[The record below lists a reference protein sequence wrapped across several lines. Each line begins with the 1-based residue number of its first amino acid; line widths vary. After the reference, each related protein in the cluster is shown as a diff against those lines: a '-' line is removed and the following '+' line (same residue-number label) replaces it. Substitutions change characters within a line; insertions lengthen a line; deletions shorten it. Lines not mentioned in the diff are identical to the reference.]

1 MVAAD
6 IASMETIMT
15 ELLPQPE
22 QGYLAK
28 LITTLDDTLTNCL
41 IAVYLFGSAS
51 YGAYEPGISDLDVQA
66 VIFSPLPQSTY
77 RKLATQLG
85 NSTIPCPARKLEFVL
100 YTKDAVAAA
109 NPQFELNFNTG
120 DGMADYFCLDPSQEA
135 THWFLLDIVSG
146 REKEVALL
154 GPPPDTV
161 FAEPRH
167 DTVVTAIVDCI
178 EWHR

>member
-1 MVAAD
+1 
-6 IASMETIMT
+6 MT